1 MSLCKC
7 IQKNKSSKNQSKTI
21 NKMCLFEISSF
32 HYIAKEKT
40 YYANPTKKKTGRMYM
55 KHPKRLSDDCYG
67 LYSFFFYFIKVFR
80 FFVLKKYWHVP
91 KDIYTIFI
99 FFVFSLW
106 RGAISFILFCLFF
119 VIKQIFELF
128 LLEEL
133 FFYDYS

>member
-1 MSLCKC
+1 MCKC

-40 YYANPTKKKTGRMYM
+40 YYANPTKKKNRTHVHEASKKTLR
-55 KHPKRLSDDCYG
+55 RL
-67 LYSFFFYFIKVFR
+67 LWFIFFFFYFIKVFR